1 MEKYT
6 DEIQSVKK
14 KIRQLKN
21 RQKVLLKKQS
31 DVERKARTRR
41 LIERGAI
48 LESLFPDVVPMT
60 NEQVKAFLEK
70 LRRPNVGTK

>member
-6 DEIQSVKK
+6 EQIESVQE

-21 RQKVLLKKQS
+21 RQKALLKKQS
-31 DVERKARTRR
+31 DVERKERTRR

-48 LESLFPDVVPMT
+48 LESVFPEVVPMT
-60 NEQVKAFLEK
+60 NEQVKAFL
-70 LRRPNVGTK
+70 

>member
-6 DEIQSVKK
+6 DEIESVQE

-31 DVERKARTRR
+31 DAERKARTRR

-48 LESLFPDVVPMT
+48 LESIFPEIVPMT
-60 NEQVKAFLEK
+60 NEQVKALFEK
-70 LRRPNVGTK
+70 MRRTNVDTK

>member
-6 DEIQSVKK
+6 DEIESVQE

-31 DVERKARTRR
+31 DAERKARTRR

-48 LESLFPDVVPMT
+48 LESVFPDVVPMT
-60 NEQVKAFLEK
+60 NDQVKVFLEK
-70 LRRPNVGTK
+70 MRRPGASSK